1 MLGNVKMYKG
11 KPIGG
16 YEYILFEKTD
26 GLVHLASILKDEL
39 NTIKNASTT
48 RAEMVLLAEEF
59 LKDEISQLEYGSSEP
74 LKEKLEEMLSEFK
87 HFLIDVE
94 EAEKQVENDP
104 VLAKLLAVEIE
115 YTKEILKNDFIFMLK
130 DRIETTIKEMLRML
144 SGSMTCVLD

>member
-1 MLGNVKMYKG
+1 MLVNVKMYKG

-26 GLVHLASILKDEL
+26 RLIHLANILKDEL
-39 NTIKNASTT
+39 QTIKNAPVTK
-48 RAEMVLLAEEF
+48 AEMVILSEEF
-59 LKDEISQLEYGSSEP
+59 LKDEISQLEHDDSEP
-74 LKEKLEEMLSEFK
+74 LKEELERMLSEFK

-94 EAEKQVENDP
+94 EVENAP
-104 VLAKLLAVEIE
+104 VLAKLLATEIE

-130 DRIETTIKEMLRML
+130 DRIEETIKDMLRML